1 MAATRSGSA
10 APRAD
15 AIPQIPHTAP
25 SLERA
30 RSRVVLSRLL
40 GGRRS
45 DPAGA
50 YPQGVQLS
58 AHDELLLLAL
68 LVAILALLLA
78 APIARIPYPIFLVL
92 GGLALSF
99 VPGIPDLRLPPD
111 VVLIAVLPPLLYLS
125 AFFTSLRDLRQKAR
139 PISLLAV
146 GLVVVTTVTVAAVAH
161 WWIDGF
167 SWKAA
172 FVLGAIVSPTDPIA
186 ATSIASR
193 LGVPRRVIAVI
204 EGESLV
210 NDGTAL
216 VLWKVAVA
224 AVVADTF
231 SAWDLG
237 LEFVWSVVGGVGI
250 GLVVAYVVAELR
262 RRLDNPPLEVTIS
275 LMTGYFAFLP
285 ASAAG
290 ASGVL
295 AVVTAGVYL
304 GWRTPELT
312 SVQSRLQGNAMWAI
326 LTFVINA
333 LLFALVGLQLPHIVD
348 ALEGTRTGTL
358 ILDGVLIV
366 AAVIVTRVVFV
377 PLLIYLPRWLS
388 ARVREREGG
397 SRFAY
402 PIVVS
407 WSGMRG
413 AVSLA
418 AALAIPLTTDA
429 GGAFPNRDLI
439 IFLTFCV
446 ILGTLVLQGLTL
458 PALITALGFE
468 DDSSAERED
477 AKARIKAA
485 EAALARLEELA
496 GEDWVRDDT
505 AERLRGLYNFR
516 RDRFAARFDDG
527 DDGDIETR
535 SAAYQRLRRELLE
548 AERGAIVGLRRA
560 GIINDDVM
568 HRLQRDL
575 DLEDARLD
583 I

>member
-1 MAATRSGSA
+1 V
-10 APRAD
+10 
-15 AIPQIPHTAP
+15 HF
-25 SLERA
+25 
-30 RSRVVLSRLL
+30 
-40 GGRRS
+40 
-45 DPAGA
+45 GA
-50 YPQGVQLS
+50 
-58 AHDELLLLAL
+58 HEELVLLAL
-68 LVAILALLLA
+68 LVAIAALLLT

-92 GGLALSF
+92 GGLALGF
-99 VPGIPDLRLPPD
+99 MPGIPDLRLPPD
-111 VVLIAVLPPLLYLS
+111 VVLVAVLPPLLYLS

-146 GLVVVTTVTVAAVAH
+146 GLVVVTTVTVASVAH
-161 WWIDGF
+161 WAIDGF

-172 FVLGAIVSPTDPIA
+172 FVLGAVVSPTDPIA

-193 LGVPRRVIAVI
+193 LGVPRRVIALI

-224 AVVADTF
+224 AVVAGTF
-231 SAWDLG
+231 SAWELG
-237 LEFVWSVVGGVGI
+237 LEFVWSVLGGVGI
-250 GLVVAYVVAELR
+250 GLVVGYLVAELR

-275 LMTGYFAFLP
+275 LMSGYFAFLP

-312 SVQSRLQGNAMWAI
+312 SVQSRLQGFAVWEI

-348 ALEGTRTGTL
+348 ALQGSATTRL
-358 ILDGVLIV
+358 ILDGVVVV
-366 AAVIVTRVVFV
+366 ATVIVTRIVFV
-377 PLLIYLPRWLS
+377 PVFLYLPRWLS
-388 ARVREREGG
+388 RRVREREPQVSLG
-397 SRFAY
+397 Y

-429 GGAFPNRDLI
+429 GGPFPNRDLI
-439 IFLTFCV
+439 IFLVFCV

-458 PALITALGFE
+458 PAVIGALALE
-468 DDSSAERED
+468 DDGRAERED
-477 AKARIKAA
+477 SKARIKAA
-485 EAALARLEELA
+485 EAALARLEELTP
-496 GEDWVRDDT
+496 EEWVRDDT
-505 AERLRGLYNFR
+505 AERLRGFYNFR
-516 RDRFAARFDDG
+516 RDRFAARLDG
-527 DDGDIETR
+527 DGEGEIETR

-548 AERGAIVGLRRA
+548 AERAAIVALRRDRV
-560 GIINDDVM
+560 INDDVM
-568 HRLQRDL
+568 HRLERDL

>member
-1 MAATRSGSA
+1 VTM
-10 APRAD
+10 
-15 AIPQIPHTAP
+15 
-25 SLERA
+25 
-30 RSRVVLSRLL
+30 
-40 GGRRS
+40 
-45 DPAGA
+45 
-50 YPQGVQLS
+50 
-58 AHDELLLLAL
+58 
-68 LVAILALLLA
+68 VA
-78 APIARIPYPIFLVL
+78 
-92 GGLALSF
+92 
-99 VPGIPDLRLPPD
+99 
-111 VVLIAVLPPLLYLS
+111 
-125 AFFTSLRDLRQKAR
+125 
-139 PISLLAV
+139 
-146 GLVVVTTVTVAAVAH
+146 VAAVAH

-167 SWKAA
+167 SWKEA
-172 FVLGAIVSPTDPIA
+172 FVLGAVVSPTDPIA

-216 VLWKVAVA
+216 VLWKVSLA
-224 AVVADTF
+224 AVVAGTF
-231 SAWDLG
+231 SGWDLAG
-237 LEFVWSVVGGVGI
+237 EFVWSIVGGVAI
-250 GLVVAYVVAELR
+250 GVVVGYLVAELR

-312 SVQSRLQGNAMWAI
+312 TVQSRLQGNAMWAI

-333 LLFALVGLQLPHIVD
+333 LLFALVGLQLPRIVD
-348 ALEGTRTGTL
+348 TLEGTATGTL
-358 ILDGVLIV
+358 MLDGILVV
-366 AAVIVTRVVFV
+366 AAVIVTRLVFV

-388 ARVREREGG
+388 PRVREREAG

-402 PIVVS
+402 PLVVS

-429 GGAFPNRDLI
+429 GEPFPNRDLI
-439 IFLTFCV
+439 VFLAFCV

-458 PALITALGFE
+458 PALIRVLGFE
-468 DDSSAERED
+468 DDGGPDRED

-485 EAALARLEELA
+485 EAALARLEELS

-505 AERLRGLYNFR
+505 AERLRGLYSFR
-516 RDRFAARFDDG
+516 RDRFSARFDDG
-527 DDGDIETR
+527 DDGEIETR

-548 AERGAIVGLRRA
+548 AERGAVVDLRRA
-560 GIINDDVM
+560 GVINDDVM
-568 HRLQRDL
+568 HRVQRDL